1 MEPPYIR
8 TGSTEEAEAYRRQ
21 SGEWT
26 VASLQQSIG
35 WTQKPIT
42 IDYAGRTF
50 LLLPEDEQNLP
61 AIATLGEQAVCRRAI
76 LEFASALAWS
86 SGGSVAVESWTG
98 GSQIY
103 RAGKRPIV
111 GQMTAQFFHIDYLPH
126 PADPNHRLALAL
138 FHEGSTLI
146 YVHVAYSFLSF
157 YKIVNLVSGPH
168 GPAQKGWINAR
179 VPAMKH
185 HRAKERLA
193 ELQKVGKDI
202 GNYIYQSCRCAIAH
216 AGDPRNPVIDPHN
229 IDDERRLRSDLPLV
243 ITLAEIAIEEMGIKT
258 SQSVYREHRYELSGF
273 EQFFTP
279 EFVQAL
285 KAGGTPSNGDIQLP
299 KRISLRMWGHAMYPP
314 LEDMTPVAAE
324 GGDGTMAI
332 KCMLRER
339 GYCAYVVLDFPNY
352 RLKAEVHGE
361 EGLKDDGSA
370 EFAETTLEIERFFWD
385 WNGNGCLEVWADGTE
400 CLGRCE
406 AFLPVNVIMDH
417 KVYEERVAALK
428 AEIAKRPRRSQP
440 PATLA

>member
-42 IDYAGRTF
+42 IDYAGRKF

-61 AIATLGEQAVCRRAI
+61 AIATLGEDALCRRAI

-86 SGGSVAVESWTG
+86 SGGSVAVKSWTG

-103 RAGKRPIV
+103 RTRKQPIF
-111 GQMTAQFFHIDYLPH
+111 GQMTAQSFHIDYLPA
-126 PADPNHRLALAL
+126 PEDTNHRLALAL

-157 YKIVNLVSGPH
+157 YKIVNLVSGPQ
-168 GPAQKGWINAR
+168 GQAQKEWINAR

-185 HRAKERLA
+185 HRGKERLA
-193 ELQKVGKDI
+193 ELQKVSEDI
-202 GNYIYQSCRCAIAH
+202 GKYIYQSCRCAIAH
-216 AGDPRNPVIDPHN
+216 AGDPRNPVINPHN
-229 IDDERRLRSDLPLV
+229 IDDERRLRSDLPLI

-258 SQSVYREHRYELSGF
+258 SQSIYREHRYELSGF

-279 EFVQAL
+279 ESVQVL
-285 KAGGTPSNGDIQLP
+285 KAGGTPTNVDIQLP

-314 LEDMTPVAAE
+314 LEDMIPVSVE
-324 GGDGTMAI
+324 CGDGAIEI
-332 KCMLRER
+332 KCMFREK
-339 GYCAYVVLDFPNY
+339 GYYAYVVLDFQNY
-352 RLKAEVHGE
+352 RLKAEVLWE
-361 EGLKDDGSA
+361 EGLTDDGSA
-370 EFAETTLEIERFFWD
+370 EFAETTLEIERFLWN

-417 KVYEERVAALK
+417 KAYEKRVAALQ
-428 AEIAKRPRRSQP
+428 AEISKRPRRSQP
-440 PATLA
+440 PATHA

>member
-8 TGSTEEAEAYRRQ
+8 TGSPEEAEAYRRQ

-35 WTQKPIT
+35 WTQKPIA

-50 LLLPEDEQNLP
+50 LLLPEDEHNLP
-61 AIATLGEQAVCRRAI
+61 AIATLGEHAVCRRGI
-76 LEFASALAWS
+76 LEFVSALAWS

-103 RAGKRPIV
+103 RTSKRPIV
-111 GQMTAQFFHIDYLPH
+111 GQVTAQFFHIDYLPD

-157 YKIVNLVSGPH
+157 YKIINLASGPH
-168 GPAQKGWINAR
+168 GPTQMEWINAR
-179 VPAMKH
+179 VPAMNH

-193 ELQKVGKDI
+193 ELQKAGDDI
-202 GNYIYQSCRCAIAH
+202 GKYLYQSCRCAIAH
-216 AGDPRNPVIDPHN
+216 AGDPRNLVIDPHN
-229 IDDERRLRSDLPLV
+229 LDDERRLRSDLPLI

-279 EFVQAL
+279 EFVQML
-285 KAGGTPSNGDIQLP
+285 KAGRTPTNGDIQLP
-299 KRISLRMWGHAMYPP
+299 HRISLRVWGHAAYSP
-314 LEDMTPVAAE
+314 LEDMIPVSIE
-324 GGDGTMAI
+324 GGDGVIAI
-332 KCMLRER
+332 KCTLKEK
-339 GYCAYVVLDFPNY
+339 GYNVYVVLDFPRY
-352 RLKAEVHGE
+352 RLRAEVHGE

-417 KVYEERVAALK
+417 KTYEERVAALK
-428 AEIAKRPRRSQP
+428 AEIAKRPRRAQP
-440 PATLA
+440 PETRA

>member
-8 TGSTEEAEAYRRQ
+8 TGSTEEAETYRRQ

-35 WTQKPIT
+35 WAQKPIT

-61 AIATLGEQAVCRRAI
+61 AIATLGEHAVCRRAI

-103 RAGKRPIV
+103 RTSKRPIV
-111 GQMTAQFFHIDYLPH
+111 GQITAQFFHIDYLPH

-157 YKIVNLVSGPH
+157 YKIVNLVSGPQ
-168 GPAQKGWINAR
+168 GPAQMGWINAR
-179 VPAMKH
+179 KPAMRH

-193 ELQKVGKDI
+193 ELQKVGEDI
-202 GNYIYQSCRCAIAH
+202 GKYIYQSCRCAIAH

-229 IDDERRLRSDLPLV
+229 IDDERRLRSDLPLI

-279 EFVQAL
+279 ESVQVL
-285 KAGGTPSNGDIQLP
+285 KAGGTPTTVDIQLP

-314 LEDMTPVAAE
+314 LEDMTPVSVE
-324 GGDGTMAI
+324 VGDGAIAI
-332 KCMLRER
+332 KCMLREK
-339 GYCAYVVLDFPNY
+339 GYDANVVLDFPNY
-352 RLKAEVHGE
+352 RLKAEVHGK

-400 CLGRCE
+400 CLGRRE

-417 KVYEERVAALK
+417 KAYEERVAALK

-440 PATLA
+440 PATRA